1 MHFFCK
7 SFLYLLF
14 YIIRLIKAS
23 DKLPKPNTMIDKYKV
38 IKEITSGTEGT
49 VFLAIDDTSKYFA
62 IKVYKKSVD
71 IDRLFDLNKYNRSQL
86 KHLNILLPIKYI
98 KTADYTVSIMKYYTY
113 DLFKYKRT
121 FQNLTLYEIRIIM
134 KQILD
139 CVNFLKQKKVLHNDL
154 KIENILINNLDIV
167 IIDFGLACSESY
179 PFRLVNSKITSL
191 EKKEYPYFAP
201 EVLNGELVSHKSDIW
216 CCGVIFYDLICSVS
230 FNPENRMLGSNDPE
244 CIQFYESMIHNIP
257 SLRFDAD
264 ILLLNSFFAKLY
276 SFINCLLE
284 YEDFQI
290 KFGSLDYDIEKKKNR
305 LICKQNNKIIY
316 NFKCFCH
323 NKIFCTY
330 VHKYESLVRRPEI
343 KLIYYIVTDSNG
355 SRLIQ
360 HATIDILRILQNIYV
375 EIECFKKK

>member
-1 MHFFCK
+1 
-7 SFLYLLF
+7 
-14 YIIRLIKAS
+14 
-23 DKLPKPNTMIDKYKV
+23 MIDKYKV

-113 DLFKYKRT
+113 DLFEYKRRV
-121 FQNLTLYEIRIIM
+121 QNLPIYEIRIVM

-154 KIENILINNLDIV
+154 KIENILINNFILKKRI
-167 IIDFGLACSESY
+167 
-179 PFRLVNSKITSL
+179 SL
-191 EKKEYPYFAP
+191 FCA